1 MYIVKDKGDFPY
13 RQFIQFFNVICMGL
27 SFFIMLY
34 SMSNNPEEMKII
46 KINPWIPIIV
56 IALQA
61 VNLFTIACNT
71 TLFAQTV
78 FKFIFLAGALFTW
91 SILGYNLVQIYHYY
105 VTNESTV
112 KFIALIFELATITGP
127 VAIYGVTLFLAV
139 LAEIRN
145 QTRYVLEYM
154 PIRV

>member
-1 MYIVKDKGDFPY
+1 
-13 RQFIQFFNVICMGL
+13 
-27 SFFIMLY
+27 
-34 SMSNNPEEMKII
+34 
-46 KINPWIPIIV
+46 
-56 IALQA
+56 
-61 VNLFTIACNT
+61 
-71 TLFAQTV
+71 LFAQTV